1 MANHVSFN
9 LDYPT
14 IALSDALYARAVELI
29 PGATQTLAKGVGQHV
44 RGVAPKY
51 LRSGRGAT
59 VFDVDDNE
67 YLDLSMAIGPL
78 VLGYCDPAVDD
89 AIRAQLEQGITF
101 SLMHPLEVDVAQL
114 LRDIVPGAERVRFAK
129 NGCDVTTAAVR
140 LARAFTG
147 RDKVLCCGYHGWHD
161 WYIAVTD
168 RNRGVPAG
176 VGALSHTFAYND
188 LDSAA
193 AALDDDTACV
203 ILEPTTFE
211 PPRPGFLEGLRD
223 LCAQRGALL
232 IFDEMWT
239 GFRLALGGA
248 QARFKVTADLACFS
262 KAIANGMPLSVLTG
276 RAEVMRLLERDVF
289 FYSTFG
295 GEALSLAAAHA
306 TLRALRERQV
316 PAYLERL
323 GSELRDQY
331 NGLAQSL
338 GMGFTRCAGY
348 GCRTLVSFTAEG
360 LAAGADP
367 LVMKS
372 FVQQELIKRG
382 VLWSGFHNLSAAH
395 TDEDIAYLLRVYAEV
410 LPLLREALEARR
422 LRESLHGEPVEAVFR
437 RTTGFNLKPKAVS
450 APAGA
455 KTATPMPAPTSSPPL
470 PPLAEGDDARA

>member
-9 LDYPT
+9 LDYPS
-14 IALSDALYARAVELI
+14 IALSDALYARALGLI

-44 RGVAPKY
+44 RGIAPKY
-51 LRSGRGAT
+51 LRAGRGVT
-59 VFDVDDNE
+59 VFDVDENE
-67 YLDLSMAIGPL
+67 YLDMSMAIGPL
-78 VLGYCDPAVDD
+78 VLGYCDAEVDD

-101 SLMHPLEVDVAQL
+101 SLMHPLEVEVAQL

-168 RNRGVPAG
+168 RNRGVPAA
-176 VGALSHTFAYND
+176 VGALTHTFAYND

-211 PPRPGFLEGLRD
+211 APRPGFLEGLQA
-223 LCAQRGALL
+223 LCAERGALL

-248 QARFKVTADLACFS
+248 QARFHVTADLACFS
-262 KAIANGMPLSVLTG
+262 KAVANGMPLSVLTG

-306 TLRALRERQV
+306 TLRALRDRQI
-316 PAYLERL
+316 PAQLDRV
-323 GSELRDQY
+323 GSHLRTRYNALADQL
-331 NGLAQSL
+331 N
-338 GMGFTRCAGY
+338 MPFTRCVGF
-348 GCRTLVSFTAEG
+348 GCRTLVTFAPEG

-382 VLWSGFHNLSAAH
+382 VLWSGFHNLAAAH
-395 TDEDIAYLLRVYAEV
+395 TDDDIAYLLRVYGEV
-410 LPLLREALEARR
+410 LPLLREALEGRR
-422 LRESLHGEPVEAVFR
+422 LGDSLHGAPVEAVFR
-437 RTTGFNLKPKAVS
+437 KTTGFNVKPVA
-450 APAGA
+450 AAGTGA
-455 KTATPMPAPTSSPPL
+455 ATLMAQT
-470 PPLAEGDDARA
+470 ETDDARA